1 MNAFKGFFYP
11 QNWFSN
17 VAWSNLCKASPF
29 EGWNP
34 TDTVYYETLDINRE
48 ILSREIEILSPRVVV
63 MLTSSNWATD
73 FVKWLNDNSPT
84 QSIAKCD
91 WGGYQAKL
99 YKIKDKY
106 IIVSEHPMTK
116 EETSHIKAISSL
128 IDKVNN
134 LVSTSDLR

>member
-1 MNAFKGFFYP
+1 
-11 QNWFSN
+11 
-17 VAWSNLCKASPF
+17 
-29 EGWNP
+29 
-34 TDTVYYETLDINRE
+34 
-48 ILSREIEILSPRVVV
+48 